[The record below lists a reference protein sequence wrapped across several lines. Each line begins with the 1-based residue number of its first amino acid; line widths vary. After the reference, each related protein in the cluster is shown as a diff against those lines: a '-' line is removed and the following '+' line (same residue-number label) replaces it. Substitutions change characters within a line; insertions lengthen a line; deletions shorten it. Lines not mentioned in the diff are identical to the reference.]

1 MYFHLILIA
10 IPSSLILFIKGMGF
24 FYLMDEKKNV
34 KKQCMAIIY
43 FKQKLRVFDSDAT
56 KKKKRKK
63 VFLWTMGN
71 DNLFHFE
78 GPKEESKF

>member
-1 MYFHLILIA
+1 
-10 IPSSLILFIKGMGF
+10 
-24 FYLMDEKKNV
+24 
-34 KKQCMAIIY
+34 MAIIY

-56 KKKKRKK
+56 KKKKKKK